1 MSSKSKN
8 TDKKQTK
15 SKNDKV
21 EKKVKATETDTN
33 EKNKLTND
41 CQLSINVRRNKK
53 NFDTFFEDVKGTGK
67 DKDGNKV
74 EKKLIIR
81 TSAPVYLTAIIEELI
96 KYTVKNSV
104 GKLSSEKG
112 SNDKKVT
119 SSHIQE
125 FMRSNTNIMRSF
137 GFIVNAFDSEES
149 YETQF
154 VTNEE
159 ITDIATSANKHA
171 IVTETGKSMLRFMV
185 NFLTEEILSTSN
197 ILRDHVDNL
206 SISNSEVAAALKIL
220 VKGDVY
226 DTLKKYADTK
236 LALYMDSCEKEAK
249 SSGGKKKK
257 ATKKAPAKN
266 NKNSKA
272 KEESE
277 EEDEDESED
286 ESEDEESED
295 EESEDEESEDEEE
308 EKPKGK
314 SAPAKGK
321 KK

>member
-185 NFLTEEILSTSN
+185 NFLTEEIL
-197 ILRDHVDNL
+197 
-206 SISNSEVAAALKIL
+206 
-220 VKGDVY
+220 
-226 DTLKKYADTK
+226 
-236 LALYMDSCEKEAK
+236 
-249 SSGGKKKK
+249 
-257 ATKKAPAKN
+257 
-266 NKNSKA
+266 
-272 KEESE
+272 
-277 EEDEDESED
+277 
-286 ESEDEESED
+286 
-295 EESEDEESEDEEE
+295 
-308 EKPKGK
+308 
-314 SAPAKGK
+314 
-321 KK
+321 